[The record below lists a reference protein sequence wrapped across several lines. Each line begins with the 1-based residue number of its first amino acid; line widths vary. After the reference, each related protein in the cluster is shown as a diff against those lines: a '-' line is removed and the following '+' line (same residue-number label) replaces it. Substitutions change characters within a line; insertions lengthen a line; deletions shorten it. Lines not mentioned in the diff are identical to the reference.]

1 MLMQHRSLRLTVVL
15 GLLVVRV
22 PSFLNA
28 APPIAYRG
36 AKILTAAG
44 KTFDLGTLLVQ
55 DGRILAVGSDADISP
70 LIGPA
75 TEVHRL
81 AGADFPHIAR

>member
-1 MLMQHRSLRLTVVL
+1 MTGNESTASRPLPSYAYADLAFL
-15 GLLVVRV
+15 GGNLVTLNPDRPRASAIAVR
-22 PSFLNA
+22 
-28 APPIAYRG
+28 
-36 AKILTAAG
+36 
-44 KTFDLGTLLVQ
+44 

-81 AGADFPHIAR
+81 AGVDFPHIAR